1 MTRIA
6 TSLLAFL
13 AVVASLASCGKDEP
27 KQQIPHVMTQMTIHL
42 KANPSL
48 KSLRADEVTEETIS
62 VEECMRRMTDMLL
75 ILKDR
80 DYQSVYHISE
90 EAKDYTTNSIKL
102 PALAIILE
110 DGRINDELG
119 TARDFVLV
127 QDGHGKG
134 KVDTV
139 GYIPN
144 RVVHEA
150 FAEAKR
156 LHAEE
161 RYEDMVK
168 LFTGVF
174 VAHPCTAKQYEAL
187 KAQGLN

>member
-1 MTRIA
+1 MTKLA
-6 TSLLAFL
+6 TYLLGLVAVGL
-13 AVVASLASCGKDEP
+13 ALGSCGKDDP
-27 KQQIPHVMTQMTIHL
+27 KQKRPDVMTQMTIHV
-42 KANPSL
+42 KDNPSL
-48 KSLRADEVTEETIS
+48 KSLRADEATEETIS
-62 VEECMRRMTDMLL
+62 VEECMRRMNKMLS
-75 ILKDR
+75 IPKGSN
-80 DYQSVYHISE
+80 YQAVYYISE
-90 EAKDYTTNSIKL
+90 EAKDYTTNSIKM

-119 TARDFVLV
+119 TDRDFVLV
-127 QDGHGKG
+127 QDGLGTGKM
-134 KVDTV
+134 DTV

-144 RVVHEA
+144 RVVHGA

-168 LFTGVF
+168 LFTSAF

-187 KAQGLN
+187 KTQGLN